1 MSRKFHGLFHPL
13 LSGDWPSLIL
23 SLDNRA
29 CWFKTIPPLR
39 DGKNVMIPR
48 LRSLASL
55 KDLAS
60 FGLVISNEKPTDSCE
75 DYLAMLA
82 EFKII
87 KFRILGEIMGIL
99 TKEDL
104 CTRYRY
110 IIRSVPE
117 LNECGMMR
125 PAYIQLLF
133 HTREEAAVMM
143 KDIIE

>member
-13 LSGDWPSLIL
+13 LSGEWPSIIL
-23 SLDNRA
+23 SLDNHT

-39 DGKNVMIPR
+39 DGEKVVIPR

-55 KDLAS
+55 KDFAP
-60 FGLVISNEKPTDSCE
+60 FGLIISDEKPTVSCE
-75 DYLAMLA
+75 NYLARL
-82 EFKII
+82 EDFKAI
-87 KFRILGEIMGIL
+87 KFRILGEIMGIF
-99 TKEDL
+99 TNEDL
-104 CTRYRY
+104 RTRYSY

-117 LNECGMMR
+117 LNEYGMMR

-143 KDIIE
+143 KILE